1 MLDREDGL
9 LEMTRAGMW
18 ENGINIVANHSD
30 IPELLREAGVT
41 EERLKTPLVKFWRHH
56 HLATDE
62 EKLEAFK
69 FAGDRYDLN
78 PNHLSGQSWY
88 EPMLAQATKVKEFMR
103 SDSKARE
110 EPSMIVLNLG
120 AHLVWYE
127 LGKDLIGTDWLE
139 GVENIVRRRSGS
151 RHVPPVAGS

>member
-103 SDSKARE
+103 SDSKALE